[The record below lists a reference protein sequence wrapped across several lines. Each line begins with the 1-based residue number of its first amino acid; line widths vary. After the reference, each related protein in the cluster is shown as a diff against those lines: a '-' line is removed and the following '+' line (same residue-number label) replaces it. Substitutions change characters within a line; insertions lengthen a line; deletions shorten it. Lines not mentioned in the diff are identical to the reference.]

1 MSAKSR
7 SASYKGACIC
17 GASLLVLAAVHSA
30 SAQTAA
36 QSQAA
41 QPSAAGKPEGLEE
54 IVVTATRRSELLKNV
69 PMTIDAISAN
79 DLQKKQIF
87 DIKDISQLAP
97 GLQLENN
104 DGRSNTAALRG
115 IAFNPDEGTLPTVDI
130 YFNEIQTDAQTVF
143 TSIYDLE
150 QVEVLRGPQGL
161 LRGSTSPAGSITIK
175 ARKPSLTTYEGY
187 IQATGSDQDAYNIQG
202 AVNVP
207 IISDMLAVRV
217 AGLGDQNDINN
228 VHNVTRG
235 DSSVGHTASGRL
247 SVNFAPTDNFRSEF
261 MYQYLRADNVQ
272 YQQVIGTGGLFPVVA
287 GFPGT
292 PVFAPNGPVAGVS
305 DRVAVSQGPTEFRNQ
320 THLLTL
326 SSFLDIGDD
335 TLELNAGYQDT
346 ILRQLRSLNVGN
358 APLTY
363 LDEQSV
369 HTPYNVISAELR
381 YYSTG
386 REFWNYMIGADLIR
400 QTNPVNVEQPSDSF
414 ISGAALSPTVTF
426 PFGGH
431 YIQTPVDVSIFIP
444 DQGTHY
450 SVFGSSSF
458 QLTDALE
465 LDVGARY
472 QVYRTHQQ
480 SNLSVAVSGA
490 TVVDNLPTVTA
501 ENAIRTYHAFTGG
514 ANLKYTFTPD
524 HIGYVSYNHSFRP
537 GSSAVGVTAPLSN
550 DLLLSNPETSDA
562 VEIGLKSSWFDHR
575 LNLNTDV
582 FYQHF
587 NGFINLVVVNA
598 SSAAN
603 GVIDASPTLTYN
615 GDAESEGIETQLDA
629 VITDGWDVGLK
640 ASWVNAQYTDALIPC
655 NTFTASGAAF
665 VPVGQQVSMCP
676 NNGRIGETPKFHLT
690 LQSEYDYDTGTSY
703 QPFISGLFSYQPGW
717 HSSLVDY
724 DYPDLPLLNLYAGV
738 RNPDQGW
745 DLTLFVK
752 NAFDFESVRSL
763 SPATAHGY
771 QQATSVVQVYKNNAL
786 AAGAPINSGYLPVTT
801 TLPREIGV
809 TLRYNFGGGS
819 SEPEAAPAAYVPPPV
834 QAVAPAP
841 KSYLVFFDFNKSDLT
856 PQAKDIVD
864 TAAKN
869 ASATKVTQL
878 TVTGHTDTVGSDAY
892 NMRLSRRRA
901 ESVAAQLEKDGIPS
915 SEIGIVAKGKRDLL
929 VPTADGVKEPQNRRV
944 QIVFDG
950 GPTS

>member
-1 MSAKSR
+1 MSAKLQF
-7 SASYKGACIC
+7 ASIKHAYIC
-17 GASLLVLAAVHSA
+17 GASLLVLAGFQPAL
-30 SAQTAA
+30 AQTAA
-36 QSQAA
+36 QPQGA
-41 QPSAAGKPEGLEE
+41 QVAAGKPEGLEE
-54 IVVTATRRSELLKNV
+54 IVVTATRRTELLRNV
-69 PMTIDAISAN
+69 PMAIDAISSN
-79 DLQKKQIF
+79 ELTKKQIF
-87 DIKDISQLAP
+87 DVKDITQLAP
-97 GLQLENN
+97 GLQLENS
-104 DGRSNTAALRG
+104 DGRSNIATLRG

-143 TSIYDLE
+143 TAIYDLE
-150 QVEVLRGPQGL
+150 QIEVLRGPQGL

-175 ARKPSLTTYEGY
+175 TKTPSLTTYEGY
-187 IQATGSDQDAYNIQG
+187 IQASGSDQDAYNIQG
-202 AVNVP
+202 ALNVP
-207 IISDMLAVRV
+207 IIADMLAVRV

-235 DSSVGHTASGRL
+235 DSSIGHTASGRL
-247 SVNFAPTDNFRSEF
+247 SVNFAPTDTFRSEF

-272 YQQVIGTGGLFPVVA
+272 YQQVIGTGGLFPVAA

-305 DRVAVSQGPTEFRNQ
+305 DRVAVSPGPTEFRNQ

-326 SSFLDIGDD
+326 TSFLDIGDD

-346 ILRQLRSLNVGN
+346 ILRQLRSQNIGY

-363 LDEQSV
+363 LSEQNV
-369 HTPYNVISAELR
+369 HTPYNVVSAELR

-400 QTNPVNVEQPSDSF
+400 QTNPVNVTQPNDTF
-414 ISGAALSPTVTF
+414 ISGAALSPTVSF

-431 YIQTPVDVSIFIP
+431 YIQVPVDVSIFIP
-444 DQGTHY
+444 DQSTHY

-458 QLTDALE
+458 QLMDDLK
-465 LDVGARY
+465 LDMGARY
-472 QVYRTHQQ
+472 QVFRTHQQ
-480 SNLSVAVSGA
+480 SNLTVVAAGA
-490 TVVDNLPTVTA
+490 TVLNNLATISA

-514 ANLKYTFTPD
+514 ANLTYKFTPD
-524 HIGYVSYNHSFRP
+524 EVGYVSYNHSFRP
-537 GSSAVGVTAPLSN
+537 GSSAVGVTVPLSN
-550 DLLLSNPETSDA
+550 DLTLSNPETSDA
-562 VEIGLKSSWFDHR
+562 VEIGLKASWFDHR
-575 LNLNTDV
+575 LSMNTDV

-587 NGFINLVVVNA
+587 NGFINVVNVAA
-598 SSAAN
+598 SSLAN
-603 GVIDASPTLTYN
+603 GSIDASPQLTYN

-629 VITDGWDVGLK
+629 VITNGWDVGLK

-655 NTFTASGAAF
+655 NTFTASGAAY

-676 NNGRIGETPKFHLT
+676 SNGRIGETPKFHLT
-690 LQSEYDYDTGTSY
+690 VQSEYDYDTGTSY
-703 QPFISGLFSYQPGW
+703 QPFVSGLFSYQPGW
-717 HSSLVDY
+717 HSSIENF

-738 RNPDQGW
+738 RNQDEGW
-745 DLTLFVK
+745 DFTLFVK
-752 NAFDFESVRSL
+752 NVLDFERIRS
-763 SPATAHGY
+763 TAASNY
-771 QQATSVVQVYKNNAL
+771 QQATNLVTVAGAL
-786 AAGAPINSGYLPVTT
+786 AGPGAPIDSGYRAVNA

-841 KSYLVFFDFNKSDLT
+841 RSYLVFFDFNKSDLT
-856 PQAKDIVD
+856 GQAQQIVD
-864 TAAKN
+864 QAASN
-869 ASATKVTQL
+869 AGPAKVTRL

-901 ESVAAQLEKDGIPS
+901 ESVAARLEKDGIPS
-915 SEIGIVAKGKRDLL
+915 SEIEIVAKGKRDLL
-929 VPTADGVKEPQNRRV
+929 VPTADGVREPQNRRV
-944 QIVFDG
+944 QIVYDG